1 MTAKL
6 KRPFNCC
13 SLRSPAISLEFVQH
27 RPETLAE
34 ASAVVFWDTAIALD
48 CKGARYRP
56 LGGYEMNWDQA
67 KGQWN
72 VIKGSVRKQWGKLTD
87 DDLDVIAGERDR
99 LIGKIQERYGVN
111 KEEAERQIAGW
122 NPASA
127 EVPQDYKRKAG

>member
-1 MTAKL
+1 
-6 KRPFNCC
+6 
-13 SLRSPAISLEFVQH
+13 
-27 RPETLAE
+27 
-34 ASAVVFWDTAIALD
+34 
-48 CKGARYRP
+48 
-56 LGGYEMNWDQA
+56 MNWEQA

-72 VIKGSVRKQWGKLTD
+72 VMKGSVRKQWGKLTD